1 MLGNNSRAP
10 IQHHH
15 ALRAQS
21 QHSPEALENI
31 AVMCRS
37 LEDAKAAARRANAE
51 YMLASNA
58 HKEIA
63 LLCKEDE
70 DSEHER
76 RAANTKAELQAM
88 EKAVVQK
95 RVQLLTEMVAH
106 PSTSYGIQPPISP
119 EILPPQDMAVRYTY
133 TVHADGAIYRPQ
145 RDRAWRIPIVWTALN
160 PLFGNGTADKEVD
173 DTLRLV
179 LPHLTRVATRDD
191 STRGVR
197 LWVTSNLRACSA
209 FQRVPLHKCTKALA
223 STRYPSTKPNQKDL
237 APVALYAAQGPG
249 GSTVQVAV
257 HTVTMESPEAW
268 HNAAIN
274 AYVGRVL
281 AHATDSMLTCTCII
295 TDPASGSTH
304 YMSLHPLRSPNICR
318 VTHLLVCDSHG
329 IISPSPD
336 NAMMAPKELQTHHY
350 LGAQNKRFTE
360 MELNSIH
367 ATAIAHNDELCHHT
381 HPCSP
386 VQGAMDSR
394 KSARISSQDTDIIVS
409 SFPASTST
417 GLVYTTVSVFAYPFR
432 GLAHTRPRSTSCSG
446 KAAPPA
452 PRPYPHTIHLPYGAR
467 TAPQQLAALVHT
479 LKSRIDG
486 LELEKGRV
494 DGNRDHL
501 LQKLLAKLGQRDE
514 EATSRASRGL
524 LVKAPSSR

>member
-1 MLGNNSRAP
+1 
-10 IQHHH
+10 
-15 ALRAQS
+15 
-21 QHSPEALENI
+21 
-31 AVMCRS
+31 MCHS
-37 LEDAKAAARRANAE
+37 LEDAKAAARRANTE
-51 YMLASNA
+51 YRLASNA
-58 HKEIA
+58 SKEIT
-63 LLCKEDE
+63 LLSKESG

-76 RAANTKAELQAM
+76 RAANTRAELQTM

-106 PSTSYGIQPPISP
+106 PSTSYAIQPPIP
-119 EILPPQDMAVRYTY
+119 VEKLPPQEMAVRYTY
-133 TVHADGAIYRPQ
+133 TVHADGAVYQPQ

-160 PLFGNGTADKEVD
+160 PLFDRGTTDKEVD

-191 STRGVR
+191 STSGVR
-197 LWVTSNLRACSA
+197 QWVTSNFRACSA
-209 FQRVPLHKCTKALA
+209 FQRVSLNDYMKEGHAC
-223 STRYPSTKPNQKDL
+223 TRYPSTKPLQKKDL
-237 APVALYAAQGPG
+237 APVALYAAKGPGG

-257 HTVTMESPEAW
+257 HAAAMESPEQW

-329 IISPSPD
+329 ILSPSPD
-336 NAMMAPKELQTHHY
+336 SATMKSPKELQTHHY

-367 ATAIAHNDELCHHT
+367 ATAIAHNDELCHHAQ
-381 HPCSP
+381 PCSSD
-386 VQGAMDSR
+386 QGAMDSR
-394 KSARISSQDTDIIVS
+394 KSARISSQDNDILVS
-409 SFPASTST
+409 SFPASTSP
-417 GLVYTTVSVFAYPFR
+417 GLVYTTISVFAYPFR
-432 GLAHTRPRSTSCSG
+432 GLAHTRARSTRCNG
-446 KAAPPA
+446 KAAPPPP
-452 PRPYPHTIHLPYGAR
+452 PRPFPHTIHLPYGAR
-467 TAPQQLAALVHT
+467 QAQSATPPQLAALVRALQT
-479 LKSRIDG
+479 RIDG
-486 LELEKGRV
+486 LEMEKGRA

-501 LQKLLAKLGQRDE
+501 LQKLLGKLSQRDE
-514 EATSRASRGL
+514 EEVTSRASRGL